1 MALDIKKAEL
11 QTLSEKLAKA
21 EAVKF
26 RSPLVTA
33 GSLVRSSLSS
43 EEPIW
48 VKGLDYPAQYVVRHT
63 RSMSQHT
70 PHKEIVEFD
79 LPEHLT
85 GNVETLKATK
95 TCEGATTTFK
105 LASVIKVRCYYNYI
119 YIYTAMESLMLVTAD
134 GWRGFSSPTA
144 LW

>member
-1 MALDIKKAEL
+1 MQPLQVALDIKKAEL

-21 EAVKF
+21 EAVKS

-48 VKGLDYPAQYVVRHT
+48 VKGLHYPAQYVVRHT

-70 PHKEIVEFD
+70 THKEIVEFD
-79 LPEHLT
+79 LPEPLT
-85 GNVETLKATK
+85 RNVETLKATK
-95 TCEGATTTFK
+95 TCEGKTTTLK
-105 LASVIKVRCYYNYI
+105 LASAVKVSYLFSNS
-119 YIYTAMESLMLVTAD
+119 ESTIILVD
-134 GWRGFSSPTA
+134 YR
-144 LW
+144 

>member
-95 TCEGATTTFK
+95 TCKGATTTLK
-105 LASVIKVRCYYNYI
+105 LASVIKVRVTIII
-119 YIYTAMESLMLVTAD
+119 YIYSQESLMLVTAD
-134 GWRGFSSPTA
+134 GWRGFSSSTA